1 MVLSGGREGSVGRGG
16 SVGSVGSVGRRGKRG
31 ENTKTI
37 VRMIF
42 HHKPKISD
50 PVMAIAILLNR

>member
-1 MVLSGGREGSVGRGG
+1 MVLSGGRE
-16 SVGSVGSVGRRGKRG
+16 GSVGSVGRRGKRG